1 LYGWGVAYLRL
12 DVLDADGIGEPA
24 IVSDWLPSTTS
35 TLSAYWTAECIDMM
49 YTLSV
54 LLPL

>member
-1 LYGWGVAYLRL
+1 MPT
-12 DVLDADGIGEPA
+12 GIGKPA

-35 TLSAYWTAECIDMM
+35 TLSEYWTAECIDMM

>member
-1 LYGWGVAYLRL
+1 MPT
-12 DVLDADGIGEPA
+12 GIGKPA
-24 IVSDWLPSTTS
+24 IGSDWLPSTAS
-35 TLSAYWTAECIDMM
+35 TLSEYWPAECIDMM